1 MKTFLAVD
9 IGASGGR
16 HMLGWISE
24 NRLHMEEVYR
34 FDNRMFYRDGH
45 LYWDTEYLFEQIL
58 NGMRQCRKLGKT
70 PDGMAVDTWGVD
82 FVFLDKEGRRLGSAV
97 GYRDEGDG

>member
-45 LYWDTEYLFEQIL
+45 LYWDTEYLFEV
-58 NGMRQCRKLGKT
+58 CRHHYVISSFLEKMG
-70 PDGMAVDTWGVD
+70 AVRG
-82 FVFLDKEGRRLGSAV
+82 
-97 GYRDEGDG
+97 